1 MYQVGRYW
9 IRGIGVEFD
18 LGEVVDVSLIV
29 ISRDSR

>member
-18 LGEVVDVSLIV
+18 LGEVVDVGIF
-29 ISRDSR
+29 DC